1 MKLFLVRFAS
11 TRGDRVVP
19 SKSTNATRPAVR
31 NRNDGLREL
40 GAFTS
45 LNTEGTE
52 RLCGLRV
59 KALRGTEDT
68 ETPLR
73 AAPMHRPFLYS
84 GALRVLVLVLG
95 MVATVRAQ
103 AAPPQTPK
111 LTLKDAEA
119 LALRNHPLL
128 QAATFEAEAANQ
140 VTREEKSAYY
150 PTAIGSLT
158 GAGAI
163 PDSRIAAGFLNNP
176 TIYNRYS
183 NGLEV
188 NQLITDFG
196 RTSNLVASA
205 RLGAKAASESAQ
217 QTAQDVLLAV
227 NRAYFGVLRAEAV
240 LKVAEETVK
249 ARQILADQIT
259 TLEKNKLRSL
269 VDVSFAEVD
278 LAQAQLL
285 LVQAQNNEKASYAEL
300 ATALGLANPQPF
312 DLAEEPMPPA
322 PLADP
327 TDLIVQALQDRPDLS
342 SARFSHEA
350 ALRYARAER
359 DLWMPTISATG
370 AAGLTPAYQVP
381 LSDRYAAAGI
391 NVNIPIFNGFL
402 FSARHQE
409 ANLRAKA
416 ADQSH
421 ARPCRPHLARRANR
435 LARRRYRLSAS
446 RRHRP
451 VAEGGHLG
459 ARPRAGPLQTWAQL
473 DRRTLPSATES
484 DPGPNRRHQREVRFP
499 DSVRGSQLSD
509 RAITLVAY
517 ALTNFKA
524 AEFKQ

>member
-1 MKLFLVRFAS
+1 MWSAGSGNSRS
-11 TRGDRVVP
+11 VV
-19 SKSTNATRPAVR
+19 
-31 NRNDGLREL
+31 
-40 GAFTS
+40 
-45 LNTEGTE
+45 
-52 RLCGLRV
+52 
-59 KALRGTEDT
+59 
-68 ETPLR
+68 
-73 AAPMHRPFLYS
+73 
-84 GALRVLVLVLG
+84 RVLVFAVCLVVTG
-95 MVATVRAQ
+95 SAQ

-111 LTLKDAEA
+111 LTLRDAEA

-140 VTREEKSAYY
+140 VTREQKSAYY

-158 GAGAI
+158 GVAALPNSRVDAGYV
-163 PDSRIAAGFLNNP
+163 NNP
-176 TIYNRYS
+176 IIYNRYS

-188 NQLITDFG
+188 QQLITDFG
-196 RTSNLVASA
+196 RTSNLVGSA
-205 RLGAKAASESAQ
+205 RLGAKAVSESAQ
-217 QTAQDVLLAV
+217 QTAQDVLVAV

-285 LVQAQNNEKASYAEL
+285 LVQAQNNEKASYADL

-312 DLAEEPMPPA
+312 DLAEEPMPPP

-327 TDLIVQALQDRPDLS
+327 TDLIVQALQNRPDLS

-359 DLWMPTISATG
+359 DLWMPTIRAT
-370 AAGLTPAYQVP
+370 AEAGLTPAYQVP

-416 ADQSH
+416 ADQ
-421 ARPCRPHLARRANR
+421 AIRDLADRISRDVRTAWLDTGTAYQR
-435 LARRRYRLSAS
+435 LD
-446 RRHRP
+446 
-451 VAEGGHLG
+451 V
-459 ARPRAGPLQTWAQL
+459 TAQL
-473 DRRTLPSATES
+473 LQHAKMALDLAQGRYKLGLSSIVELSQAELNLTQAQIANTSAKYDYQIQHAVLS
-484 DPGPNRRHQREVRFP
+484 YQMG
-499 DSVRGSQLSD
+499 QLH
-509 RAITLVAY
+509 
-517 ALTNFKA
+517 
-524 AEFKQ
+524 

>member
-1 MKLFLVRFAS
+1 MRRFGFQRTVILCAL
-11 TRGDRVVP
+11 TCALGLA
-19 SKSTNATRPAVR
+19 ATIPT
-31 NRNDGLREL
+31 L
-40 GAFTS
+40 
-45 LNTEGTE
+45 
-52 RLCGLRV
+52 
-59 KALRGTEDT
+59 
-68 ETPLR
+68 
-73 AAPMHRPFLYS
+73 
-84 GALRVLVLVLG
+84 
-95 MVATVRAQ
+95 

-150 PTAIGSLT
+150 PTATASLT

-183 NGLEV
+183 NGLEI
-188 NQLITDFG
+188 NQLIADFG

-205 RLGAKAASESAQ
+205 RLGAKAASQSAQ

-227 NRAYFGVLRAEAV
+227 NRAYFGVLRGQAV

-249 ARQILADQIT
+249 ARRILADQIT

-285 LVQAQNNEKASYAEL
+285 LVQAQNGGKASYAEL
-300 ATALGLANPQPF
+300 ADALGLANPQPF

-322 PLADP
+322 PIADP

-359 DLWMPTISATG
+359 DLWMPTITATG

-416 ADQSH
+416 ADQSM
-421 ARPCRPHLARRANR
+421 RDLADRISRDVRTAWLDAGTAYQR
-435 LARRRYRLSAS
+435 LA
-446 RRHRP
+446 
-451 VAEGGHLG
+451 V
-459 ARPRAGPLQTWAQL
+459 TAQL
-473 DRRTLPSATES
+473 LKEATLALDLAQARYKLGLSSIVELSQAQLNLTQAQIADSSAKYDFQIQS
-484 DPGPNRRHQREVRFP
+484 AVLSYQMG
-499 DSVRGSQLSD
+499 QLH
-509 RAITLVAY
+509 
-517 ALTNFKA
+517 
-524 AEFKQ
+524 

>member
-1 MKLFLVRFAS
+1 MRRFGFQRTVILCAL
-11 TRGDRVVP
+11 TCALGLA
-19 SKSTNATRPAVR
+19 ATIPT
-31 NRNDGLREL
+31 L
-40 GAFTS
+40 
-45 LNTEGTE
+45 
-52 RLCGLRV
+52 
-59 KALRGTEDT
+59 
-68 ETPLR
+68 
-73 AAPMHRPFLYS
+73 
-84 GALRVLVLVLG
+84 
-95 MVATVRAQ
+95 

-150 PTAIGSLT
+150 PTATASLT

-183 NGLEV
+183 NGLEI
-188 NQLITDFG
+188 NQLIADFG

-205 RLGAKAASESAQ
+205 RLGAKAASQSAQ

-227 NRAYFGVLRAEAV
+227 NRAYFGVLRGQAV

-249 ARQILADQIT
+249 ARRILADQIT

-285 LVQAQNNEKASYAEL
+285 LVQAQNGEKASYAEL
-300 ATALGLANPQPF
+300 ADALGLANPQPF

-322 PLADP
+322 PIADP
-327 TDLIVQALQDRPDLS
+327 TNLIVQALQDRPDLS

-359 DLWMPTISATG
+359 DLWMPTITATG

-416 ADQSH
+416 ADQSM
-421 ARPCRPHLARRANR
+421 RDLADRISRDVRTAWLDAGTAYQR
-435 LARRRYRLSAS
+435 LA
-446 RRHRP
+446 
-451 VAEGGHLG
+451 V
-459 ARPRAGPLQTWAQL
+459 TAQL
-473 DRRTLPSATES
+473 LKEATLALDLAQARYKLGLSSIVELSQAQLNLTQAQIADSSAKYDFQIQS
-484 DPGPNRRHQREVRFP
+484 AVLSYQMG
-499 DSVRGSQLSD
+499 QLH
-509 RAITLVAY
+509 
-517 ALTNFKA
+517 
-524 AEFKQ
+524 

>member
-1 MKLFLVRFAS
+1 MRLTASLTTLGRGCREGLPRQVEPGFGVRQLAAAFL
-11 TRGDRVVP
+11 P
-19 SKSTNATRPAVR
+19 
-31 NRNDGLREL
+31 
-40 GAFTS
+40 TS
-45 LNTEGTE
+45 LLAGFRTRTQFPASKLAGAKAAASCRTPK
-52 RLCGLRV
+52 LR
-59 KALRGTEDT
+59 
-68 ETPLR
+68 TPKQ
-73 AAPMHRPFLYS
+73 AAWSTGNGNIRS
-84 GALRVLVLVLG
+84 GSAVRVLVLAVCLVVTG
-95 MVATVRAQ
+95 STQ

-205 RLGAKAASESAQ
+205 RLGAKATSASAQ

-227 NRAYFGVLRAEAV
+227 NRAYFGVLRGQAV

-327 TDLIVQALQDRPDLS
+327 TDLIVQALQNRPALS

-416 ADQSH
+416 ADQ
-421 ARPCRPHLARRANR
+421 ATRDLADRISRDVRTAWLDAGTAYQR
-435 LARRRYRLSAS
+435 LA
-446 RRHRP
+446 
-451 VAEGGHLG
+451 V
-459 ARPRAGPLQTWAQL
+459 TAQL
-473 DRRTLPSATES
+473 LKEATLALDLAQGRYKLGLSSIVELSQAQLNLTQAQIADTSAKYDFQIQSAVLSYQT
-484 DPGPNRRHQREVRFP
+484 G
-499 DSVRGSQLSD
+499 QLH
-509 RAITLVAY
+509 
-517 ALTNFKA
+517 
-524 AEFKQ
+524 

>member
-1 MKLFLVRFAS
+1 MRRFGFQRTVILCAL
-11 TRGDRVVP
+11 TCALGLA
-19 SKSTNATRPAVR
+19 ATIPT
-31 NRNDGLREL
+31 L
-40 GAFTS
+40 
-45 LNTEGTE
+45 
-52 RLCGLRV
+52 
-59 KALRGTEDT
+59 
-68 ETPLR
+68 
-73 AAPMHRPFLYS
+73 
-84 GALRVLVLVLG
+84 
-95 MVATVRAQ
+95 

-150 PTAIGSLT
+150 PTATASLT

-183 NGLEV
+183 NGLEI
-188 NQLITDFG
+188 NQLIADFG

-205 RLGAKAASESAQ
+205 RLGAKAASQSAQ

-227 NRAYFGVLRAEAV
+227 NRAYFGVLRGQAV

-249 ARQILADQIT
+249 ARRILADQIT

-285 LVQAQNNEKASYAEL
+285 LVQAQNGEKASYAEL
-300 ATALGLANPQPF
+300 ADALGLANPQPF

-322 PLADP
+322 PIADP

-359 DLWMPTISATG
+359 DLWMPTITATG

-416 ADQSH
+416 ADQSM
-421 ARPCRPHLARRANR
+421 RDLADRISRDVRTAWLDAGTAYQR
-435 LARRRYRLSAS
+435 LA
-446 RRHRP
+446 
-451 VAEGGHLG
+451 V
-459 ARPRAGPLQTWAQL
+459 TAQL
-473 DRRTLPSATES
+473 LKEATLALDLAQARYKLGLSSIVELSQAQLNLTQAQIADSSAKYDFQIQS
-484 DPGPNRRHQREVRFP
+484 AVLSYQMG
-499 DSVRGSQLSD
+499 QLH
-509 RAITLVAY
+509 
-517 ALTNFKA
+517 
-524 AEFKQ
+524 

>member
-1 MKLFLVRFAS
+1 VVKSFLGSGQQPRCGS
-11 TRGDRVVP
+11 RVKP
-19 SKSTNATRPAVR
+19 
-31 NRNDGLREL
+31 LL
-40 GAFTS
+40 
-45 LNTEGTE
+45 GTE
-52 RLCGLRV
+52 H
-59 KALRGTEDT
+59 T
-68 ETPLR
+68 ETPQR
-73 AAPMHRPFLYS
+73 AALIHRLYPY
-84 GALRVLVLVLG
+84 GGVLRVLLLALG
-95 MVATVRAQ
+95 MVAMVRAQ
-103 AAPPQTPK
+103 AAPPQSPK

-128 QAATFEAEAANQ
+128 LAATFEAEAANQ
-140 VTREEKSAYY
+140 VAREEKSAYY

-163 PDSRIAAGFLNNP
+163 PESRIAAGFLNNP
-176 TIYNRYS
+176 TVYNRYS

-196 RTSNLVASA
+196 RTSNLVGSA

-227 NRAYFGVLRAEAV
+227 DRAYFGVLRGQAV

-249 ARQILADQIT
+249 ARQILTDQIT

-285 LVQAQNNEKASYAEL
+285 LVQAQNSEKASYAEL
-300 ATALGLANPQPF
+300 ADALGLANPQPF

-322 PLADP
+322 PIADP
-327 TDLIVQALQDRPDLS
+327 TNLIVQALQYRPDLS

-359 DLWMPTISATG
+359 DLWMPTVSATG
-370 AAGLTPAYQVP
+370 VAGLTPVYQVP

-416 ADQSH
+416 ADQSM
-421 ARPCRPHLARRANR
+421 RDLADRISRDVRTAWLDAGTAYQR
-435 LARRRYRLSAS
+435 LA
-446 RRHRP
+446 
-451 VAEGGHLG
+451 V
-459 ARPRAGPLQTWAQL
+459 TAQL
-473 DRRTLPSATES
+473 LKEATLALDLAQGRYKLGLSSIVELSQAQLNLTQAQIADSSAKYDFQIQS
-484 DPGPNRRHQREVRFP
+484 AVLSYQMG
-499 DSVRGSQLSD
+499 QLH
-509 RAITLVAY
+509 
-517 ALTNFKA
+517 
-524 AEFKQ
+524 

>member
-1 MKLFLVRFAS
+1 MR
-11 TRGDRVVP
+11 
-19 SKSTNATRPAVR
+19 
-31 NRNDGLREL
+31 
-40 GAFTS
+40 
-45 LNTEGTE
+45 
-52 RLCGLRV
+52 
-59 KALRGTEDT
+59 
-68 ETPLR
+68 
-73 AAPMHRPFLYS
+73 RPFFYS
-84 GALRVLVLVLG
+84 GVLRVLVLALG
-95 MVATVRAQ
+95 LLAMVPAA
-103 AAPPQTPK
+103 AAPQQTPK

-163 PDSRIAAGFLNNP
+163 PNSRIAAGFLNNP
-176 TIYNRYS
+176 LILNRYS
-183 NGLEV
+183 NGLEIS
-188 NQLITDFG
+188 QLITDFG
-196 RTSNLVASA
+196 RTSNLVSSA
-205 RLGAKAASESAQ
+205 RLGAKAASANAR

-227 NRAYFGVLRAEAV
+227 NRAYFGVMRGQAV

-259 TLEKNKLRSL
+259 TLEKNKLKSL
-269 VDVSFAEVD
+269 LDVSFAEVD

-300 ATALGLANPQPF
+300 AGALGLANPQPF

-327 TDLIVQALQDRPDLS
+327 TGLIVQALQDRPDLS
-342 SARFSHEA
+342 GARFSHEA

-370 AAGLTPAYQVP
+370 EAGLTPAYQVP

-391 NVNIPIFNGFL
+391 NVNFPIFNGFL

-416 ADQSH
+416 ADQ
-421 ARPCRPHLARRANR
+421 AMRDLADRISRDVRTAWLDAGTAYQR
-435 LARRRYRLSAS
+435 LAVTAQLLKEATLALDLAQGRYKLGLSSIVELSQAQLNLTQAQIANTS
-446 RRHRP
+446 ARYDFQIQSA
-451 VAEGGHLG
+451 VLSYQIGHL
-459 ARPRAGPLQTWAQL
+459 
-473 DRRTLPSATES
+473 
-484 DPGPNRRHQREVRFP
+484 H
-499 DSVRGSQLSD
+499 
-509 RAITLVAY
+509 
-517 ALTNFKA
+517 
-524 AEFKQ
+524 

>member
-1 MKLFLVRFAS
+1 MKPFLTLFAS
-11 TRGDRVVP
+11 SRGGGEVSSNR
-19 SKSTNATRPAVR
+19 TNTSRLSVR
-31 NRNDGLREL
+31 HPKHDLRDL
-40 GAFTS
+40 CAFRS

-52 RLCGLRV
+52 RLCALRV
-59 KALRGTEDT
+59 KALLGTEDT
-68 ETPLR
+68 ETP
-73 AAPMHRPFLYS
+73 PMHRPFFYS
-84 GALRVLVLVLG
+84 GVLRVLGLALG
-95 MVATVRAQ
+95 LLAMVPAA
-103 AAPPQTPK
+103 AAPQQTPK

-119 LALRNHPLL
+119 LALRSHPLL

-140 VTREEKSAYY
+140 VTREQKSAYY
-150 PTAIGSLT
+150 PTAVGSLT

-163 PDSRIAAGFLNNP
+163 PDSRIAAGYLNNP

-183 NGLEV
+183 NGLEI

-196 RTSNLVASA
+196 RTSNLVGSA
-205 RLGAKAASESAQ
+205 RLGAKAASENAQ

-240 LKVAEETVK
+240 LKVAEGTVK

-259 TLEKNKLRSL
+259 TLEKNKLKSL
-269 VDVSFAEVD
+269 LDVSFAEVD
-278 LAQAQLL
+278 LAQADLL
-285 LVQAQNNEKASYAEL
+285 LVQAQNNEKAAYAEL
-300 ATALGLANPQPF
+300 ANALGLANPQPF

-409 ANLRAKA
+409 ANLRARA
-416 ADQSH
+416 ADQGMRDLADRISRDVRTAWLDAGTAYQRLDVTAQLLQHAKMALDLAQGRYKLGLSSIVELSH
-421 ARPCRPHLARRANR
+421 AQLNLTQAQIADTS
-435 LARRRYRLSAS
+435 AKYDFQIQSAVLSYQI
-446 RRHRP
+446 
-451 VAEGGHLG
+451 G
-459 ARPRAGPLQTWAQL
+459 QL
-473 DRRTLPSATES
+473 
-484 DPGPNRRHQREVRFP
+484 H
-499 DSVRGSQLSD
+499 
-509 RAITLVAY
+509 
-517 ALTNFKA
+517 
-524 AEFKQ
+524 

>member
-1 MKLFLVRFAS
+1 MRCFRFQS
-11 TRGDRVVP
+11 TVI
-19 SKSTNATRPAVR
+19 
-31 NRNDGLREL
+31 L
-40 GAFTS
+40 GA
-45 LNTEGTE
+45 LICA
-52 RLCGLRV
+52 LGL
-59 KALRGTEDT
+59 
-68 ETPLR
+68 
-73 AAPMHRPFLYS
+73 S
-84 GALRVLVLVLG
+84 
-95 MVATVRAQ
+95 ATIPTL
-103 AAPPQTPK
+103 AAPPQAPK

-150 PTAIGSLT
+150 PTATASLT
-158 GAGAI
+158 GAGAMSN
-163 PDSRIAAGFLNNP
+163 SRIAAGFLNNP
-176 TIYNRYS
+176 LILNRYS

-205 RLGAKAASESAQ
+205 RLGAKATSESAQ

-227 NRAYFGVLRAEAV
+227 NRAYFGVLRGQAV

-259 TLEKNKLRSL
+259 ALEKNKLRSL

-391 NVNIPIFNGFL
+391 NVNVPIFNGFL

-416 ADQSH
+416 ADQSM
-421 ARPCRPHLARRANR
+421 RDLADRISRDVRTAWLDAGTAYQR
-435 LARRRYRLSAS
+435 LA
-446 RRHRP
+446 
-451 VAEGGHLG
+451 V
-459 ARPRAGPLQTWAQL
+459 TAQL
-473 DRRTLPSATES
+473 LKEASLALDLAQGRYKLGLSSIVELSQAQLNLTQAQIADSSAKYDFQIQS
-484 DPGPNRRHQREVRFP
+484 AVLSYQIG
-499 DSVRGSQLSD
+499 QLH
-509 RAITLVAY
+509 
-517 ALTNFKA
+517 
-524 AEFKQ
+524 

>member
-1 MKLFLVRFAS
+1 MRRFGFQR
-11 TRGDRVVP
+11 TVI
-19 SKSTNATRPAVR
+19 
-31 NRNDGLREL
+31 
-40 GAFTS
+40 
-45 LNTEGTE
+45 
-52 RLCGLRV
+52 LCALTC
-59 KALRGTEDT
+59 ALRLSATI
-68 ETPLR
+68 P
-73 AAPMHRPFLYS
+73 
-84 GALRVLVLVLG
+84 AL
-95 MVATVRAQ
+95 

-119 LALRNHPLL
+119 LALRNHPVL

-140 VTREEKSAYY
+140 VTREQKSAYY
-150 PTAIGSLT
+150 PTATGSLT
-158 GAGAI
+158 GVGAL
-163 PDSRIAAGFLNNP
+163 PDSRITAGFLNDPN
-176 TIYNRYS
+176 ILNRYA

-285 LVQAQNNEKASYAEL
+285 LVQAQNGEKASYADL

-312 DLAEEPMPPA
+312 DLAEEPMPPT

-409 ANLRAKA
+409 ANLRAQA
-416 ADQSH
+416 TNQGMRDLADRISRDVRTAWLDAGTAYQ
-421 ARPCRPHLARRANR
+421 R
-435 LARRRYRLSAS
+435 LA
-446 RRHRP
+446 
-451 VAEGGHLG
+451 V
-459 ARPRAGPLQTWAQL
+459 TAQL
-473 DRRTLPSATES
+473 LKEATLALDLAQGRYKLGLSSIVELSQAQLNLTQAQIADTSAKYDFQIQS
-484 DPGPNRRHQREVRFP
+484 AVLSYQIG
-499 DSVRGSQLSD
+499 QL
-509 RAITLVAY
+509 R
-517 ALTNFKA
+517 
-524 AEFKQ
+524 

>member
-1 MKLFLVRFAS
+1 
-11 TRGDRVVP
+11 
-19 SKSTNATRPAVR
+19 
-31 NRNDGLREL
+31 
-40 GAFTS
+40 
-45 LNTEGTE
+45 
-52 RLCGLRV
+52 
-59 KALRGTEDT
+59 
-68 ETPLR
+68 
-73 AAPMHRPFLYS
+73 MHRPFFYS
-84 GALRVLVLVLG
+84 GVLRALVLALG
-95 MVATVRAQ
+95 LLAMVPAA
-103 AAPPQTPK
+103 AAPQQTPK

-119 LALRNHPLL
+119 MALRNHPLL
-128 QAATFEAEAANQ
+128 QAATFDAEAAIQ
-140 VTREEKSAYY
+140 VTREQKSAYY

-158 GAGAI
+158 GAGAMSN
-163 PDSRIAAGFLNNP
+163 SRIAAGYLNNP
-176 TIYNRYS
+176 LILNRES

-196 RTSNLVASA
+196 RTSNLVGSA

-227 NRAYFGVLRAEAV
+227 NRAYFGVLRAKAV

-269 VDVSFAEVD
+269 LDVSFAEVD

-359 DLWMPTISATG
+359 DLWMPTVSATG
-370 AAGLTPAYQVP
+370 AAGLTPAYQAP

-416 ADQSH
+416 ADQSM
-421 ARPCRPHLARRANR
+421 RDLADRISRDVRTAWLDAGTAYQR
-435 LARRRYRLSAS
+435 LD
-446 RRHRP
+446 
-451 VAEGGHLG
+451 V
-459 ARPRAGPLQTWAQL
+459 TAQL
-473 DRRTLPSATES
+473 LKEATLALDLAQGRYKLGLSSIVELSQAQLNLTQAQIADSSAKYDYQIQHAVLS
-484 DPGPNRRHQREVRFP
+484 YQIG
-499 DSVRGSQLSD
+499 QLH
-509 RAITLVAY
+509 
-517 ALTNFKA
+517 
-524 AEFKQ
+524 

>member
-1 MKLFLVRFAS
+1 LLAGFRTRAQFPASKLAGEKAAAS
-11 TRGDRVVP
+11 CRTPKLRTPKQAVWSTANGNSRSGSVV
-19 SKSTNATRPAVR
+19 
-31 NRNDGLREL
+31 
-40 GAFTS
+40 
-45 LNTEGTE
+45 
-52 RLCGLRV
+52 
-59 KALRGTEDT
+59 
-68 ETPLR
+68 
-73 AAPMHRPFLYS
+73 
-84 GALRVLVLVLG
+84 RVLVFAVCLAVTGSTL
-95 MVATVRAQ
+95 T
-103 AAPPQTPK
+103 APPQTPK

-183 NGLEV
+183 NGLEIK
-188 NQLITDFG
+188 QLITDFG
-196 RTSNLVASA
+196 RTSNLVGSA

-227 NRAYFGVLRAEAV
+227 NRAYYGVLRGQAV

-259 TLEKNKLRSL
+259 TLEKNKLKSL
-269 VDVSFAEVD
+269 LDVSFAEVD

-285 LVQAQNNEKASYAEL
+285 LVQAQNNEKASYADL

-327 TDLIVQALQDRPDLS
+327 TDLIVQALQNRPDLS

-359 DLWMPTISATG
+359 DLWMPTLSAIG
-370 AAGLTPAYQVP
+370 VAGLTPAYQVP

-391 NVNIPIFNGFL
+391 NANIPIFNGFL

-416 ADQSH
+416 ADQ
-421 ARPCRPHLARRANR
+421 AMRDLADRISRDVRTAWLDAGTAYQR
-435 LARRRYRLSAS
+435 LD
-446 RRHRP
+446 
-451 VAEGGHLG
+451 V
-459 ARPRAGPLQTWAQL
+459 TAQL
-473 DRRTLPSATES
+473 LQHAKMALDLAQGRYKLGLSSIVELSQAELNLTQAQIGNTSAKYDYQIQHAVLS
-484 DPGPNRRHQREVRFP
+484 YQMG
-499 DSVRGSQLSD
+499 QLH
-509 RAITLVAY
+509 
-517 ALTNFKA
+517 
-524 AEFKQ
+524 